1 MIEFA
6 PVADNNPDLALSPL
20 LRGAQLTLDYIET
33 NGPIGL
39 TPLKALKRY
48 FVQWAAEAF
57 AWPYYEPE
65 DLYYLNKVLNEQD
78 FPPLMILHDVLLS
91 AKLVRHAKGA
101 MHCTKLGKQL
111 QKQPGA
117 LWAVLADHLLA
128 LDHAQYTRHGDRL
141 FGNWDIFL
149 NVINV
154 EAQTGVSEDHLCAVL
169 FGGSEDDVH
178 HHDYRLKATF
188 YIHVLRP
195 LTWLGLMQEHRI
207 GTGRERQEIFTKTP
221 LWIAALA
228 LETDRHL
235 ENPTWH

>member
-1 MIEFA
+1 MIQFTHI
-6 PVADNNPDLALSPL
+6 ADDNPDLALSPL
-20 LRGAQLTLDYIET
+20 LRGARLTLEYIEA

-57 AWPYYEPE
+57 AWPFYEPE
-65 DLYYLNKVLNEQD
+65 DLYSLNKVLNEQD
-78 FPPLMILHDVLLS
+78 FPPLMVLHDVLLN

-111 QKQPGA
+111 KSKLGE

-128 LDHAQYTRHGDRL
+128 LDQAPYTRHDDSL
-141 FGNWDIFL
+141 VGNWDIFL

-154 EAQTGVSEDHLCAVL
+154 EAQNGASKDRLSSVL
-169 FGGSEDDVH
+169 FGSGSEDGRNDH
-178 HHDYRLKATF
+178 RLKAAF

-195 LTWLGLMQEHRI
+195 LTWLGLLQEHQV
-207 GTGRERQEIFTKTP
+207 GSGRERQDIFTKTP
-221 LWIAALA
+221 LWATALA

-235 ENPTWH
+235 ENPTRH